1 MLFSGAL
8 LKSDAKKSTTKREK
22 KMLKKFITWLV
33 LWEVSFLISKVT
45 MSEQGQVF
53 IYLYALLDVYYAW
66 TFGESVMRIKTEEA
80 AEVATIRS
88 INWVVS
94 ASLIVTA
101 LIKAGLTWGIST
113 IFQIDFY
120 TTFQVLT
127 LGACIC
133 SKTEAQSIE

>member
-1 MLFSGAL
+1 
-8 LKSDAKKSTTKREK
+8 
-22 KMLKKFITWLV
+22 MLKKFVTWLV

-66 TFGESVMRIKTEEA
+66 TLGESVMRVKTEEA
-80 AEVATIRS
+80 AGVATIRS
-88 INWVVS
+88 INWVVA

-101 LIKAGLTWGIST
+101 IIKAGLTWGIST

-133 SKTEAQSIE
+133 SKEKT